1 MRRRNEVLV
10 GILLTV
16 ATIIG
21 VVGTIWLVRGGLE
34 GGYPLYARFKWGENL
49 RNGQPVLLA
58 GVNVGYVEN
67 VELRDDGTL
76 FVSMKVQHE
85 YRVPEGT
92 TATVQAVGIFGDAAI
107 ALRPA
112 GPNTTKLAEG
122 DTVPVGVAAPGI
134 PELLARVDS
143 VGRNI
148 HDITRT
154 FEVQLVDEGG
164 ILDLRRAMENTN
176 RLVLQLNSIAAEQSR
191 QLGSAT
197 AALRRTAQA
206 VDSAAV
212 DSTVRNLQRTSEN
225 VAAMSA
231 ELQRTSL
238 QLNSVL
244 AKVDSGNGTAAK
256 LLNDPWLYNDLR
268 TLTQRLD
275 SLTADFKK
283 NPRRYINLEIF

>member
-1 MRRRNEVLV
+1 MKRRDSLLV
-10 GILLTV
+10 GLFLIV
-16 ATIIG
+16 ATAVG
-21 VVGTIWLVRGGLE
+21 VFGTIWLVRGGFSS
-34 GGYPLYARFKWGENL
+34 GYPLYARFKWGENL

-76 FVSMKVQHE
+76 FVSMRVQDD
-85 YRVPEGT
+85 YRVPQGT

-107 ALRPA
+107 ALRPQ
-112 GPNTTKLAEG
+112 GPNRLKVAEG
-122 DTVPVGVAAPGI
+122 DTVPTGIPAPGI

-154 FEVQLVDEGG
+154 FEVQLVGEGG
-164 ILDLRRAMENTN
+164 IMELRRAMEGTN
-176 RLVLQLNSIAAEQSR
+176 RLVLQLNTIAAEQSR
-191 QLGSAT
+191 QLAATT

-212 DSTVRNLQRTSEN
+212 DSTVRNLQQSSAN
-225 VAAMSA
+225 VAALTA
-231 ELQRTSL
+231 ELQATTTR
-238 QLNSVL
+238 LNGVL
-244 AKVDSGNGTAAK
+244 AKVDSGPGSVAK
-256 LLNDPWLYNDLR
+256 LINDPGLYNDLR

>member
-58 GVNVGYVEN
+58 GVNVGYVED
-67 VELRDDGTL
+67 VSLRDDGTL
-76 FVSMKVQHE
+76 FVSLRVRDEYKVPQ
-85 YRVPEGT
+85 GT
-92 TATVQAVGIFGDAAI
+92 TATVQSVGIFGDAAI

-112 GPNTTKLAEG
+112 GPNTLKLAEG
-122 DTVPVGVAAPGI
+122 DTVPSGTPAPGI

-143 VGRNI
+143 VGRNV

-191 QLGSAT
+191 QLTAAT
-197 AALRRTAQA
+197 SALRRTAQA

-212 DSTVRNLQRTSEN
+212 DSTVRNLQRTSAN
-225 VAAMSA
+225 VASITA
-231 ELQRTSL
+231 ELQKTSL

-244 AKVDSGNGTAAK
+244 AKVDSGEGSAAK
-256 LLNDPWLYNDLR
+256 LINDPGLYNDLR

>member
-1 MRRRNEVLV
+1 MKRRNEVLV

-16 ATIIG
+16 ATVIG
-21 VVGTIWLVRGGLE
+21 VVGTIWLVRGGLK
-34 GGYPLYARFKWGENL
+34 GGYPLYARFAWGENL

-58 GVNVGYVEN
+58 GVNVGYVED

-76 FVSMKVQHE
+76 FVSLRIQE
-85 YRVPEGT
+85 QYRVPEGT

-107 ALRPA
+107 ALKPA
-112 GPNTTKLAEG
+112 GPNTVKLAEG
-122 DTVPVGVAAPGI
+122 DTVPSGVPKPGI

-143 VGRNI
+143 VGRSV

-154 FEVQLVDEGG
+154 FEVQLVDGGG
-164 ILDLRRAMENTN
+164 IMDLRRAMEGTN
-176 RLVLQLNSIAAEQSR
+176 RLVLQLNSIASEQSR
-191 QLGSAT
+191 QLSAVT
-197 AALRRTAQA
+197 ASLRRTAQA

-212 DSTVRNLQRTSEN
+212 DSTVRNLQRTSAN
-225 VAAMSA
+225 VAQLTA

-244 AKVDSGNGTAAK
+244 AKVDSGGGTAAK
-256 LLNDPWLYNDLR
+256 LINDPGLYNDLR

>member
-10 GILLTV
+10 GILLTI
-16 ATIIG
+16 ATIVG
-21 VVGTIWLVRGGLE
+21 VVGTIWLVRGGLQS
-34 GGYPLYARFKWGENL
+34 GYPLYARFRWGENL

-76 FVSMKVQHE
+76 FVSMRVNDEYKVPQ
-85 YRVPEGT
+85 GT

-107 ALRPA
+107 ALRPQ
-112 GPNTTKLAEG
+112 GPNRLKIAEG
-122 DTVPVGVAAPGI
+122 DTVPTGTPAPGI

-143 VGRNI
+143 VGRNV

-154 FEVQLVDEGG
+154 FEVQLVGEGG
-164 ILDLRRAMENTN
+164 IVELRRAMENTN
-176 RLVLQLNSIAAEQSR
+176 RLVLQLNTIAAEQSR
-191 QLGSAT
+191 QLAATT

-212 DSTVRNLQRTSEN
+212 DSTVRNLQQSSAN
-225 VAAMSA
+225 VAELTA
-231 ELQRTSL
+231 ELKATTSR
-238 QLNSVL
+238 LNGVL
-244 AKVDSGNGTAAK
+244 AKVDSGPGSVAK
-256 LLNDPWLYNDLR
+256 LINDPGLYNDLR

>member
-10 GILLTV
+10 GILLTI
-16 ATIIG
+16 ATIVG
-21 VVGTIWLVRGGLE
+21 VVGTIWLVRGGLQS
-34 GGYPLYARFKWGENL
+34 GYPLYARFRWGENL

-76 FVSMKVQHE
+76 FVSMRVNDEYKVPQ
-85 YRVPEGT
+85 GT

-107 ALRPA
+107 ALRPQ
-112 GPNTTKLAEG
+112 GPNRLKIAEG
-122 DTVPVGVAAPGI
+122 DTVPTGTPAPGI

-143 VGRNI
+143 VGRNV

-154 FEVQLVDEGG
+154 FEVQLVGEGG
-164 ILDLRRAMENTN
+164 IVELRRAMENTN
-176 RLVLQLNSIAAEQSR
+176 RLVLQLNTIAAEQSR
-191 QLGSAT
+191 QLAATT

-212 DSTVRNLQRTSEN
+212 DSTVRNLQQSSAN
-225 VAAMSA
+225 VAELTA
-231 ELQRTSL
+231 ELKATTSR
-238 QLNSVL
+238 LNGVL
-244 AKVDSGNGTAAK
+244 AKVDSGPGSVAK
-256 LLNDPWLYNDLR
+256 LINDPGLYNDLR

-283 NPRRYINLEIF
+283 NPRRYLNLEIF

>member
-34 GGYPLYARFKWGENL
+34 GGYPLYASFKWGENL

-58 GVNVGYVEN
+58 GVNVGYVED

-76 FVSMKVQHE
+76 FVSMKVQDE

-112 GPNTTKLAEG
+112 GPNTVKMAEG
-122 DTVPVGVAAPGI
+122 DTVPSGTAAPGI

-191 QLGSAT
+191 QLGAAT

-206 VDSAAV
+206 VDSASV

-244 AKVDSGNGTAAK
+244 AKVDSGNGTAAR
-256 LLNDPWLYNDLR
+256 LLNDPGLYNDLR

>member
-34 GGYPLYARFKWGENL
+34 GGYPLYASFRWGENL

-76 FVSMKVQHE
+76 FVSMKVQDE

-112 GPNTTKLAEG
+112 GPNTVKMAEG
-122 DTVPVGVAAPGI
+122 DTVPSGIAAPGI

-191 QLGSAT
+191 QLSAAT

-225 VAAMSA
+225 VASITA

-256 LLNDPWLYNDLR
+256 LINDPGLYNDLR